1 VTLVILTGSWP
12 ATLTLALPRSIRNR
26 MLRQSWRA
34 PCSPPLHP
42 CVPANILRQTDRRTP
57 SAPTSSSLT
66 PRPNPHSA
74 RRHRQC
80 TADAISCLGLALF
93 GRRLHERVARSSMPA
108 SENLVWGLS
117 VSREKSPCIESLRCG
132 TATLLLGCAE
142 RSKPRSRVRR
152 AEGAGLDGECAAR
165 VTIIV
170 AATYKPYLVCGFSFH
185 RM

>member
-1 VTLVILTGSWP
+1 MTASARAGVRNLRSGRKKACGAVEQKKAQKQGRKRPQKSGLTV
-12 ATLTLALPRSIRNR
+12 PRSY
-26 MLRQSWRA
+26 
-34 PCSPPLHP
+34 
-42 CVPANILRQTDRRTP
+42 
-57 SAPTSSSLT
+57 
-66 PRPNPHSA
+66 NPHSIRA
-74 RRHRQC
+74 SNPSPAAPPPHYLPTRFR
-80 TADAISCLGLALF
+80 ALALF
-93 GRRLHERVARSSMPA
+93 GRRPPQRVVRSSLPA

-117 VSREKSPCIESLRCG
+117 VSREKSPRTESFCHVIRLRCG

-170 AATYKPYLVCGFSFH
+170 AATYKPFLVCGFSFH